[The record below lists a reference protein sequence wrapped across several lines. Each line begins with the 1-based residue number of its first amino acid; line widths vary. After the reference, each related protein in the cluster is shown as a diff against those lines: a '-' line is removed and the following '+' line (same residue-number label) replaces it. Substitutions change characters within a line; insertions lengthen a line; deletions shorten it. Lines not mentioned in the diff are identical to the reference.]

1 MVNTRSNNTKAK
13 EEKMTTA
20 KEELKCYFEKLI
32 EPLVTNNSLE
42 ELFKK
47 LKDEKIM
54 KKLDEKISEQNA
66 KIEKLESIITIHENT
81 IDQLLIKCDDNE
93 QYSRRSCL
101 RIHRAEVKEN
111 EDEDGIM
118 NVLEDCYSSV
128 NLQFDANDIDRAH
141 RTGLPYTD
149 KNSGKKVKSII
160 VKFRSWK
167 ARQRFYKGRPRNYAD
182 SSKKPGFTVSVD
194 LTKRRYLLLTKAK
207 GLIKGNSNIKYV
219 YSDINCSLALRFND
233 DSFKYFNGERE
244 LLNLLNIKIYNP
256 YHFCV
261 MRHVMIIALFLIVY
275 SEIPFGRSLYCVET
289 SQLVVLQINW
299 LVYVGCMF
307 LLSGVFE

>member
-1 MVNTRSNNTKAK
+1 M
-13 EEKMTTA
+13 
-20 KEELKCYFEKLI
+20 
-32 EPLVTNNSLE
+32 
-42 ELFKK
+42 
-47 LKDEKIM
+47 
-54 KKLDEKISEQNA
+54 
-66 KIEKLESIITIHENT
+66 
-81 IDQLLIKCDDNE
+81 
-93 QYSRRSCL
+93 
-101 RIHRAEVKEN
+101 RIHGVEVKEN

-128 NLQFDANDIDRAH
+128 NLQFDANDIDHAH
-141 RTGLPYTD
+141 RIGLPYTD

-167 ARQRFYKGRPRNYAD
+167 ARQRFYKGRPRHYAD
-182 SSKKPGFTVSVD
+182 SLKKPGFTVSVD

-233 DSFKYFNGERE
+233 DSFKYFNGGRE

-261 MRHVMIIALFLIVY
+261 MRQVMIIALFFNSL
-275 SEIPFGRSLYCVET
+275 FGNT
-289 SQLVVLQINW
+289 FW
-299 LVYVGCMF
+299 
-307 LLSGVFE
+307 

>member
-1 MVNTRSNNTKAK
+1 MVNARSNNNKAN

-20 KEELKCYFEKLI
+20 PEELKCYFEKLI

-42 ELFKK
+42 ELFNK
-47 LKDEKIM
+47 LKDEIM
-54 KKLDEKISEQNA
+54 KKFDKKISEQNA
-66 KIEKLESIITIHENT
+66 KIEKLESIIAIHENT

-101 RIHRAEVKEN
+101 RIHGVEVKEN

-167 ARQRFYKGRPRNYAD
+167 ARQRFYKGRPRHYAD

-219 YSDINCSLALRFND
+219 YSDINCSLALRFKD
-233 DSFKYFNGERE
+233 DSFKYFNSERE
-244 LLNLLNIKIYNP
+244 LLSLLN
-256 YHFCV
+256 V
-261 MRHVMIIALFLIVY
+261 
-275 SEIPFGRSLYCVET
+275 
-289 SQLVVLQINW
+289 
-299 LVYVGCMF
+299 
-307 LLSGVFE
+307 